1 MKISRLVDDRPAGP
15 LTGVEGLPIIQDG
28 GTKGVRM
35 SEVTAAAR
43 APIAAE
49 LDGGASAYGSWLQQ
63 PGNAGKSVVEFL
75 ATLKG
80 LKGDKGDQGDI
91 GSTGAPGLGSSL
103 YSWIAYANDAS
114 GLSGFTTGTWT
125 NQTFIGIATNKS
137 TGTPSSSAGDYVWS
151 RIQGDAGVAGAPGA
165 DGTPRFTW
173 VAFALDPTGSTGF
186 TTGAWSN
193 QTYIGLAFN
202 KTTSVESTNPA
213 DYEWSRFQ
221 GPAGPQGS
229 TGATGGPGPQGN
241 ALFTWTAYCDD
252 GYANFTTGS
261 WTSQSYIGISNNNL
275 SATESTN
282 PADYV
287 WSRIR
292 GYDGVPGTPGANGE
306 PTFTWFAYAN
316 DASGST
322 GFTTGAWTGQTY
334 LGIAA
339 NKSTA
344 TESTNPADYTW
355 SLMKGAD
362 GAPGSKGD
370 KGDKGDPG
378 TSPSATYPAMSFGG
392 TPTITAQYPNQIS
405 LDNGQT
411 LTVAGVLG
419 TPSPSGSGSV
429 QMQIQIA
436 PSGSGSWNAI
446 SGGSQSSTFAPGEP
460 ANLDYSGTYTNSSG
474 AKQVYDLRVVVTKTG
489 AGAITVTNA
498 SSYIRPQ

>member
-1 MKISRLVDDRPAGP
+1 MKISRLLDDRPAGP
-15 LTGVEGLPIIQDG
+15 LTGVEGLPVIQDG
-28 GTKGVRM
+28 ATRGVRM
-35 SEVTAAAR
+35 AQVTAAAR

-49 LDGGASAYGSWLQQ
+49 LDAGASAYGSWLQQ

-80 LKGDKGDQGDI
+80 LKGDKGDQGDV

-103 YSWIAYANDAS
+103 YTWIAYANDAS
-114 GLSGFTTGTWT
+114 GLSGFTTGAWT
-125 NQTFIGIATNKS
+125 
-137 TGTPSSSAGDYVWS
+137 
-151 RIQGDAGVAGAPGA
+151 
-165 DGTPRFTW
+165 
-173 VAFALDPTGSTGF
+173 
-186 TTGAWSN
+186 N

-202 KTTSVESTNPA
+202 KTTSVESANPA

-241 ALFTWTAYCDD
+241 ALYTWTAYCDD
-252 GYANFTTGS
+252 GYANFTTGA

-292 GYDGVPGTPGANGE
+292 GYDGVPGTPGANGQ
-306 PTFTWFAYAN
+306 TTYTWFAYAN

-344 TESTNPADYTW
+344 TESTNPADYFW

-378 TSPSATYPAMSFGG
+378 TSPSPAYPAMSFGG
-392 TPTITAQYPNQIS
+392 TPTITAQYQNQIS

-419 TPSPSGSGSV
+419 TPTPSGNGQI

-446 SGGSQSSTFAPGEP
+446 ANGSQSAPFAAGEP
-460 ANLDYSGTYTNSSG
+460 ANLDFSGTYTNSSG
-474 AKQVYDLRVVVTKTG
+474 VKQVYDLRVVVTKTG

-498 SSYIRPQ
+498 NSFIRPQ